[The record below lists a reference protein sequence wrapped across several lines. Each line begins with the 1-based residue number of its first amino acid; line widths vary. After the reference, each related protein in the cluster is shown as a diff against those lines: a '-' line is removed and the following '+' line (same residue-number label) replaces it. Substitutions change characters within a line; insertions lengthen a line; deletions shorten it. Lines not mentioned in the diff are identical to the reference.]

1 MLLKRKDTFSVRRG
15 RHCEGVRPSRSAR
28 VVGERGAGGSEASPA
43 HRRARSGWRSSV
55 LEQRVR
61 YGLME
66 AAKRLKL
73 ERFGL
78 PNKPSGTP
86 AHRRWVGAESENKPT
101 GTPEQLEELV
111 RCGIGG

>member
-43 HRRARSGWRSSV
+43 HRRASEAS
-55 LEQRVR
+55 LEPER
-61 YGLME
+61 L
-66 AAKRLKL
+66 AK
-73 ERFGL
+73 
-78 PNKPSGTP
+78 PISP
-86 AHRRWVGAESENKPT
+86 AEHRRTEGGSVRRKGGAKLPPPI